1 MLPNQ
6 TTSRQLRR
14 RDVYRSGRMV
24 LHPLA
29 EVRIRVLMTIVVGSG
44 KFMVHI
50 LRNGKGREAEKKTN
64 DAPYHSGT
72 Q

>member
-1 MLPNQ
+1 
-6 TTSRQLRR
+6 
-14 RDVYRSGRMV
+14 MV

-64 DAPYHSGT
+64 DAPYHSDT

>member
-6 TTSRQLRR
+6 STSRQLRR
-14 RDVYRSGRMV
+14 RDVYRSGCMV

-29 EVRIRVLMTIVVGSG
+29 EVRIRVLMTIVVSGG

-50 LRNGKGREAEKKTN
+50 LRNGKRREAEKQTN
-64 DAPYHSGT
+64 YTPYHSGT